1 MSRIDDAL
9 RRLTGTASESRT
21 GQVLDRFASEGK
33 TLVEDTTKRRL
44 RSEEPRV
51 TPFPPGPHP
60 VEIHPVAKAQQPPAP
75 TKQPEPAAPDVS
87 SDDDSEG
94 MVDAGQLADYGAFV
108 LHAID
113 RHRLLAGACFAV
125 VLSLIVGGTLLLPKT
140 YYVDVKLFAQRNAVM
155 TALSNPGRAV
165 PWDADAPTRAAA
177 ETVLRRDNL
186 ISLITQTGLIEH
198 WDRTRAPI
206 IRLKDWVQ
214 LTLLRHQPTPD
225 EKLDKLVSRL
235 ERQMI
240 VTAGP
245 VGDGTVSI
253 ELYWPDAEMAYR
265 LVEKAQQAFLEA
277 RQVAETTAITESI
290 AILERY
296 SASLHDNISR
306 TLTELER
313 TQPRRATAMTGLP
326 RPASAA
332 TAARRASAITALE
345 SRAQAAGATLDSP
358 FEPDSRLTELK
369 AQVNAKRQEV
379 DRLEET
385 RQRQL
390 AELQSKLAA
399 LTTMYTRDHPSVI
412 SLQQNIAAFQY
423 ESPQI
428 VSLRNELEQMETEY
442 DERAAADA
450 ERLIQAELS
459 RRTTGSPGSPA
470 VTPAASTTEM
480 PAPVMASVAPVT
492 PAGGQG
498 TDFSGLVLKTE
509 LNQLQSILERTDG
522 ARIELAVSQAAFKYR
537 YSVIRPAQVPR
548 EPIAPN
554 LQLIF
559 LAGFVGSLVLA
570 VGLVVGK
577 DLLTNRILEPWQ
589 VERQLGVPILG
600 TTSL

>member
-1 MSRIDDAL
+1 ML
-9 RRLTGTASESRT
+9 E
-21 GQVLDRFASEGK
+21 RFASEGK
-33 TLVEDTTKRRL
+33 VLVEDTSKRRL
-44 RSEEPRV
+44 RAEEPRV
-51 TPFPPGPHP
+51 ASFASGPHP
-60 VEIHPVAKAQQPPAP
+60 VEIHPAAKAQPAA
-75 TKQPEPAAPDVS
+75 TIKQPEPAAPDAAT
-87 SDDDSEG
+87 DDDG
-94 MVDAGQLADYGAFV
+94 GGIVDSRQLADYGGFV
-108 LHAID
+108 LHSIG
-113 RHRLLAGACFAV
+113 RHRLLAAAAFTL
-125 VLSLIVGGTLLLPKT
+125 VLSTIVGLTLLMPKT
-140 YYVDVKLFAQRNAVM
+140 YYVEVRLFAQRNAVM

-186 ISLITQTGLIEH
+186 ISLITQTSLIEH

-206 IRLKDWVQ
+206 VRLKDW
-214 LTLLRHQPTPD
+214 LTSTLLRHEPTAD
-225 EKLDKLVSRL
+225 EKLDRLVGRL

-240 VTAGP
+240 VTAGA

-265 LVEKAQQAFLEA
+265 LVEKAQQAFLDA

-296 SASLHDNISR
+296 SASLHDNINR

-313 TQPRRATAMTGLP
+313 TQPRRTAMSGP
-326 RPASAA
+326 RPTATAA

-345 SRAQAAGATLDSP
+345 SRAEAAGTTFNSP
-358 FEPDSRLTELK
+358 FEPDSRLAELK

-379 DRLEET
+379 DRIEEA

-428 VSLRNELEQMETEY
+428 VALRNELEELETEY
-442 DERAAADA
+442 DERSAADA
-450 ERLIQAELS
+450 ERLIQAELA
-459 RRTTGSPGSPA
+459 RRTPGTA
-470 VTPAASTTEM
+470 TTATPAASPEL
-480 PAPVMASVAPVT
+480 PAPATASVAPVT
-492 PAGGQG
+492 PVGGQT

-537 YSVIRPAQVPR
+537 YSVIRPAQLPR
-548 EPIAPN
+548 EPVAPN

-559 LAGFVGSLVLA
+559 LAGFIGSLVLA